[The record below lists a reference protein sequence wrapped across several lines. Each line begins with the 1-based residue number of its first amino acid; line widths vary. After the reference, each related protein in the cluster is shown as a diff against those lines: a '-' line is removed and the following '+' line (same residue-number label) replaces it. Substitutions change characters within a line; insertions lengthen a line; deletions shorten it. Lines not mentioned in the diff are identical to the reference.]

1 MYSGFPL
8 KVKGEFKMS
17 GAVISRATYEYLV
30 QHLVNIE
37 DEKTNVINEFYPE
50 ETFEKREFEKFIADY
65 ISTIE
70 SFLEKAS
77 DNSRTELHLPFVTI
91 GSIVEIAEVDSG
103 ELSTVQIVS
112 PFFDKNITDV
122 DCASYLSPVG
132 KALLLKRVNDK
143 VKVSTP
149 IGEFNYTVKSI
160 KIPAEQ

>member
-1 MYSGFPL
+1 
-8 KVKGEFKMS
+8 MS

-30 QHLVNIE
+30 QHIVNIE
-37 DEKTNVINEFYPE
+37 DEKNNVINEFYPE
-50 ETFEKREFEKFIADY
+50 ETIEKKEFENFIADY
-65 ISTIE
+65 ISSIE

-77 DNSRTELHLPFVTI
+77 HNNRTDLHLPFVTI
-91 GSIVEIAEVDSG
+91 GSIVEITEVDSG
-103 ELSTVQIVS
+103 ESSTIQIVS
-112 PFFDKNITDV
+112 PFFDKNFIKM

-143 VKVSTP
+143 VRVSTP